1 MIGFFINGNE
11 ARITKTGNTT
21 VKLEMYDG
29 RSYENLEPLRLFPVS
44 GITKFISLLDENGK
58 EIAIIR
64 DTDNLMPDSKKAV
77 LECLESYYII
87 PKIKKIISR
96 VEKYGNITWTVATD
110 RGEHS
115 FAILNTSIDIK
126 TLYDGRIL
134 IRDSNDNRY
143 EIENVNNLDKDSLN
157 LLKFDM

>member
-1 MIGFFINGNE
+1 MTGFFINGDE
-11 ARITKTGNTT
+11 VKITRTGDTS
-21 VKLEMYDG
+21 VDLETYDG
-29 RSYENLEPLRLFPVS
+29 RRFENLEPLRLFPVS
-44 GITKFISLLDENGK
+44 GITKYISLLDENGK

-64 DTDNLMPDSKKAV
+64 DLERLMPESKKAV
-77 LECLESYYII
+77 SESLASYYIV

-96 VEKYGNITWTVATD
+96 VEKYGNITWTVETD
-110 RGEHS
+110 RGVHS

-134 IRDSNDNRY
+134 VRDSNDNRY
-143 EIENVNNLDKDSLN
+143 EIEDVEKLDKDSLN

>member
-1 MIGFFINGNE
+1 M
-11 ARITKTGNTT
+11 
-21 VKLEMYDG
+21 
-29 RSYENLEPLRLFPVS
+29 
-44 GITKFISLLDENGK
+44 
-58 EIAIIR
+58 
-64 DTDNLMPDSKKAV
+64 
-77 LECLESYYII
+77 
-87 PKIKKIISR
+87 SR

-143 EIENVNNLDKDSLN
+143 EIEDVNALDKDRLN

>member
-87 PKIKKIISR
+87 PKIKKILSR
-96 VEKYGNITWTVATD
+96 VEKYGNITWTVETD
-110 RGEHS
+110 RGRHS
-115 FAILNTSIDIK
+115 FAIQNTSIDIK

-134 IRDSNDNRY
+134 VRDSNDNRY
-143 EIENVNNLDKDSLN
+143 EIENVNALDKESLN
-157 LLKFDM
+157 LLKYDM

>member
-1 MIGFFINGNE
+1 MIGFFINGDE
-11 ARITKTGNTT
+11 ARITKTGN
-21 VKLEMYDG
+21 VSVRLETYDG
-29 RSYENLEPLRLFPVS
+29 RCFENLEPLRLFPVS
-44 GITKFISLLDENGK
+44 GISKYISLIDENGK
-58 EIAIIR
+58 EVAIIR
-64 DTDNLMPDSKKAV
+64 DINHLMPESKKAIQ
-77 LECLESYYII
+77 ECLESYYIV

-143 EIENVNNLDKDSLN
+143 EIEDINALDKDSLN

>member
-1 MIGFFINGNE
+1 MIGFFINGDE

-21 VKLEMYDG
+21 VRMEMYDG
-29 RSYENLEPLRLFPVS
+29 RCYENLEPLRLFPVS

-64 DTDNLMPDSKKAV
+64 DIDHLMPDSGKAV
-77 LECLESYYII
+77 RECLESYYII

-96 VEKYGNITWTVATD
+96 VEKYGNITWTVDTD

>member
-1 MIGFFINGNE
+1 MIGFFINGDE

-64 DTDNLMPDSKKAV
+64 DTDNLMRDSKKAV